1 MFLPIPCMA
10 RAVPAPLN
18 VAVGAALRR
27 ASEAADIKHE
37 ALADLLWVSRS
48 QLNQWFLGCGN
59 VPLNRL
65 MLLTRDEDGRRLL
78 ACLEPEIAALW
89 GLDEIDWLFG
99 RLHRLALAVAK
110 RKQLKADTQRQQERR
125 TA

>member
-18 VAVGAALRR
+18 VAVGEALRK
-27 ASEAADIKHE
+27 AADDARIKHE
-37 ALADLLWVSRS
+37 VLADLLWVSRS
-48 QLNQWFLGCGN
+48 QLNQWFAGVGN

-65 MLLTRDEDGRRLL
+65 MLLTLDEDGRRFLGY
-78 ACLEPEIAALW
+78 LEPAIAALW
-89 GLDEIDWLFG
+89 GLDEADGVMG
-99 RLHRLALAVAK
+99 RLHRFALGLAK
-110 RKQLKADTQRQQERR
+110 RKQLKADMRQQARR